1 MNGGWKQ
8 DFYLGE
14 TFTTRDLDLVF
25 KLLKT
30 FGTMNL
36 VLDLEET
43 HDNFSGIILLQGLV
57 SLQGFLVRS
66 LVFERSVAVMAGR
79 GFSAPSCR
87 GIRGLSRVFFGI
99 RLVVMIPDELYLV
112 PKVSKILLRV
122 LFLTTHVLL
131 IDGDLKQLVF

>member
-1 MNGGWKQ
+1 
-8 DFYLGE
+8 
-14 TFTTRDLDLVF
+14 
-25 KLLKT
+25 
-30 FGTMNL
+30 MNL

-43 HDNFSGIILLQGLV
+43 HDNFSGIILLQGFV

-99 RLVVMIPDELYLV
+99 RLVVMIPDEFYLV